1 MDNKSTIAVINQ
13 KGGVGKTTTVIN
25 LATALSI
32 LGQNNLIIDLDPQGN
47 ATTGL
52 GRSNNDEENNIY
64 NLLIKKIELKDAIQ
78 KTDIKNL
85 DIIGSNVNL
94 SGLEVETA
102 NDSDRAFV
110 LKKILDNEKNNS
122 LLKYDNIFIDC
133 PPSLSLLTIMALV
146 ASNEILVPLQTEFF
160 ALEGITQLV
169 KTIDRIKVNLN
180 PKLKVRGI
188 LLTMFDK
195 RNKLSSQVDK
205 EARNY
210 FKEKVYETVI
220 PRNVRLSEAPSHGM
234 PCVVYDK
241 TCLGSKSYLKLADE
255 FIVKKSHNVE
265 SAA

>member
-1 MDNKSTIAVINQ
+1 MTNSTIAVINQ

-25 LATALSI
+25 LSSALSI

-52 GRSNNDEENNIY
+52 GKSNNDEENNIY
-64 NLLIKKIELKDAIQ
+64 NLLINKISLKDAI
-78 KTDIKNL
+78 KETEIKNL

-102 NDSDRAFV
+102 NDSNRAFV
-110 LKKILDNEKNNS
+110 LKKILKDNQDFLS
-122 LLKYDNIFIDC
+122 KYNNIFIDC

-146 ASNEILVPLQTEFF
+146 ASRELLVPLQTEFF

-180 PKLKVRGI
+180 PELKFRGI

-195 RNKLSSQVDK
+195 RNKLSSEVDK

-210 FKEKVYETVI
+210 FKEKVYKTVI
-220 PRNVRLSEAPSHGM
+220 PRNVRLSEAPSHGL

-241 TCLGSKSYLKLADE
+241 TCLGSKSYFKLADE
-255 FIVKKSHNVE
+255 FITNNNSDVFT
-265 SAA
+265 AA

>member
-1 MDNKSTIAVINQ
+1 MKTSSTIAVINQ

-25 LATALSI
+25 LASALSI

-52 GRSNNDEENNIY
+52 GKSNNNEEHNIY
-64 NLLIKKIELKDAIQ
+64 NLLIKKITLQQAIK
-78 KTDIKNL
+78 KTEIKNL

-110 LKKILDNEKNNS
+110 LQKILNEQND
-122 LLKYDNIFIDC
+122 LLSKYNNIFIDC

-146 ASNEILVPLQTEFF
+146 ASNELLVPLQTEFF

-169 KTIDRIKVNLN
+169 KTIDRIKINLN
-180 PKLKVRGI
+180 PQLKVKGI

-195 RNKLSSQVDK
+195 RNKLSTEVDK

-210 FKEKVYETVI
+210 FKEKVYKTVI
-220 PRNVRLSEAPSHGM
+220 PRNVRLSEAPSHGL

-241 TCLGSKSYLKLADE
+241 TCSGSKSYFRLADE
-255 FIVKKSHNVE
+255 FISNNSKVVT
-265 SAA
+265 AA